1 MEGVKPSQLM
11 IITALVA
18 CIMLFTVALIFMTY
32 QYSFSPPLPLEE
44 IHSNIINDIL
54 KICEKTLANE
64 TQENLE
70 QVLTEESS
78 WNAETASE
86 TATMHLNNKILN
98 LENASKNFL
107 LSRHVTVSIDIIYSN
122 ITFNWL
128 HEVSFS
134 SLILKVRVVSL
145 YHKMLFNTSLTI
157 MLNATLKLE
166 KLQVNSNYRIK
177 AHVFIEGDL
186 KVLGA
191 KVMIHED
198 STESPMVN
206 LYNGSYLSGSAYPP
220 GTPLKVY
227 SIDHRGIAVVSKITT

>member
-1 MEGVKPSQLM
+1 MEGVKPGQLM

-32 QYSFSPPLPLEE
+32 QYNFSPPLPLEK

-70 QVLTEESS
+70 QVLSEESS
-78 WNAETASE
+78 WNAETASQ
-86 TATMHLNNKILN
+86 TATMHLNNKILH
-98 LENASKNFL
+98 LENASRNFL
-107 LSRHVTVSIDIIYSN
+107 LSRHVTILINIVYSN

-128 HEVSFS
+128 HEESFS
-134 SLILKVRVVSL
+134 SLVLKVRVVSL
-145 YHKMLFNTSLTI
+145 YYKMLFNTSLTI
-157 MLNATLKLE
+157 TLNATLKLE

-177 AHVFIEGDL
+177 AHVSIEGNIR
-186 KVLGA
+186 VLGA
-191 KVMIHED
+191 KVVICED
-198 STESPMVN
+198 STKSPMVN
-206 LYNGSYLSGSAYPP
+206 LYNGSYLSESEYPS